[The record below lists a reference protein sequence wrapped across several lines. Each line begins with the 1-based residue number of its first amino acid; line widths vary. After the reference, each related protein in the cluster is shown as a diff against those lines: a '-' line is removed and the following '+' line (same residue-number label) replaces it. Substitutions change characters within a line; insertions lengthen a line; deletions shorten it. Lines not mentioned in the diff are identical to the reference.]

1 MMKIITASLIPKLEK
16 NATKR
21 FQILRKISPKISKSH
36 HPRKRL
42 LQDIYSQANQDINL
56 YSIAK

>member
-21 FQILRKISPKISKSH
+21 FQILRKIQSLTTQERDYCKTYIHKPIKT
-36 HPRKRL
+36 
-42 LQDIYSQANQDINL
+42 
-56 YSIAK
+56 